1 VTAPTAL
8 PDTPG
13 LTPTRG
19 PLRTLVPPTLMAL
32 ATWWASQQGYLLGH
46 MLAELM
52 SAVVAWT
59 ALAVATT
66 SVQFTR
72 NHFVVFIAVGIGWCS
87 GLDLLHTLSFK
98 GMNLL
103 PVDSADPATQFWVS
117 ARFLQAFTLLPAPL
131 MLRRMVPMV
140 SLHLAFGS
148 WVLLCTLLI
157 AWGLFPTAYIDGQ
170 GLTPFKI
177 YAEYVIIA
185 IMGVAALLFWRH
197 RALMP
202 AHLMHRLMA
211 ATLVMMAAEFAFTR
225 YVSVYANANLVG
237 HLLKIYAYWFVYDA
251 LVQHT
256 LQAPFDMLAR
266 TASRYDAVPD
276 PTVVLAANGTILQAN
291 QAAARWIGQSPE
303 ALVGQQAHPVLHS
316 PHDTEGD
323 CPVCQRMRQGRHNF
337 LLTLDLPG
345 GRTVEC
351 HAVPLYGDGPHAA
364 WVQVLRDVT
373 ERERLNRERDSLV
386 HELNERVKELRG
398 LHGVANLLK
407 DPHIDLQGKLDKVV
421 TLLPPC
427 FVLPQQVQACIDSSW
442 GHFGSELPSPLPRRH
457 LQASIER
464 NGVLVGHIHTWYP
477 DEVNAPLATFLP
489 EERDLIASV
498 AAQLNETLQRLQ
510 AAERVQRLTSL
521 YEMLSATSRE
531 VSRHDNRQDILA
543 ALLGVLRRHGAF
555 PSLFIALTDTP
566 APARRL
572 HLYHGLTTEQTE
584 LLNELLVQP
593 MGPFESVQAEL
604 QKRAVVTHGV
614 PLPSPRPVDALLPP
628 PASDVWHRSL
638 MNLGLSHQAFVA
650 LRCEGQMVGFV
661 ALYARG
667 LSDFDAEQTRLL
679 DDIANEVQATLER
692 AASRVRRLNAE
703 ETAEQ
708 MARRFEQ
715 IFQASPIPMQI
726 HRRQDRRLIALNI
739 AHQQWLGYRPD
750 HVPDEA
756 SWFETV
762 YPDPIE
768 RAQLEHH
775 WNDALAD
782 CRPGHPVTSPEL
794 TLRCKD
800 GSTRIARGTLS
811 VAGDDVIVAWTDLTD
826 TRRSEQALRDSEQ
839 RFRSMVEQTISG
851 IFVRRESHFI
861 YVNPR
866 FAEILGYTP
875 TELIGQ
881 DTLRFVVLDEG
892 ANSAARLRERQTQV
906 DDGTLPND
914 STSVPVRRKDGQVIE
929 LGLHAKRI
937 VWDDGLPATIVMAQD
952 ITDRKQ
958 AEDQIA
964 GYVQQLEAAMQ
975 GTLQAV
981 SNMVEMRDPY
991 TAGHE
996 RHVGLIAAAIA
1007 REMGWD
1013 EARCKDLEL
1022 IGLVHDIGK
1031 IAVPSEILTKPT
1043 RLSALEMELMRGH
1056 AQAGYDILKDV
1067 PFRTPVAE
1075 IIRQHH
1081 ERMNG
1086 SGYPRG
1092 LHGEEILPEARVLA
1106 VADVLE
1112 SMSSHRPYRPAV
1124 GLNAALA
1131 ELENNQG
1138 TLFDPEVV
1146 AAAVRLIRER
1156 GYALP
1161 A

>member
-1 VTAPTAL
+1 MTVPSPL
-8 PDTPG
+8 PDTARS
-13 LTPTRG
+13 TSTRG
-19 PLRTLVPPTLMAL
+19 PLRALLPPTLMAL
-32 ATWWASQQGYLLGH
+32 GVWWASQHGYLLGH
-46 MLAELM
+46 MLAELI

-72 NHFVVFIAVGIGWCS
+72 NHFVVFIAVGIGWCA
-87 GLDLLHTLSFK
+87 GLDLLHTLTFK

-103 PVDSADPATQFWVS
+103 PVDSANPPTQFWVA
-117 ARFLQAFTLLPAPL
+117 ARLLQAATLLLAPL
-131 MLRRMVPMV
+131 MLRRMLPVLP
-140 SLHLAFGS
+140 LHLAFGS
-148 WVLLCTLLI
+148 WTVLCALLI
-157 AWGLFPTAYIDGQ
+157 ASGHFPTAYIDGQ

-177 YAEYVIIA
+177 YAEYLIIA
-185 IMGVAALLFWRH
+185 LMGVAAALFWRQ

-202 AHLMHRLMA
+202 AHLLHRLLA
-211 ATLVMMAAEFAFTR
+211 AAVVMMAAEFAFTR

-256 LQAPFDMLAR
+256 LQSPFDMLAR

-276 PTVVLAANGTILQAN
+276 PTVIVANDGTIVQAN
-291 QAAARWIGQSPE
+291 QATATWLGQPTE
-303 ALVGQQAHPVLHS
+303 ALVGQSVHALLHA
-316 PHDTEGD
+316 PHDASAA
-323 CPVCQRMRQGRHNF
+323 CPVCQRMQQSRDGF
-337 LLTLDLPG
+337 LITQELPG
-345 GRTVEC
+345 QRIVEY
-351 HAVPLYGDGPHAA
+351 HVTPLQGDGLHAA

-373 ERERLNRERDSLV
+373 ERERLSRERESLV
-386 HELNERVKELRG
+386 HDLNERVKELRG
-398 LHGVANLLK
+398 LHGVTNLLK
-407 DPHIDLQGKLDKVV
+407 DTHLDLPDKLAKLVD
-421 TLLPPC
+421 LLPPC
-427 FVLPQQVQACIDSSW
+427 FVLPHQVRACIDSSW
-442 GHFGSELPSPLPRRH
+442 GHFGSTLPSPRPRRH

-464 NGVLVGHIHTWYP
+464 NGVLVGHLHTWYP
-477 DEVNAPLATFLP
+477 DELDAPLAYFLP
-489 EERDLIASV
+489 EERDLLVSV
-498 AAQLNETLQRLQ
+498 AAQLNETLQRMQ

-521 YEMLSATSRE
+521 YEMLSATNRE
-531 VSRHDNRQDILA
+531 VTRRHTREDILA

-555 PSLFIALTDTP
+555 PALFMALNDTAGP
-566 APARRL
+566 TLYL
-572 HLYHGLTTEQTE
+572 HHGLAPEQTE
-584 LLNELLVQP
+584 TLGDLLPQA
-593 MGPFESVQAEL
+593 MGPFSAVQSDL
-604 QKRAVVTHGV
+604 RQRAVVTQSV
-614 PLPSPRPVDALLPP
+614 PLPAPRPAGALLPP
-628 PASDVWHRSL
+628 SPTDVWHHSL
-638 MNLGLSHQAFVA
+638 MNQGLSHQAFVA
-650 LRCEGQMVGFV
+650 LRCDGLLVGFV

-679 DDIANEVQATLER
+679 EDIANEVQATLER
-692 AASRVRRLNAE
+692 AASLARSASAE

-715 IFQASPIPMQI
+715 VFQATPVPMQL
-726 HRRQDRRLIALNI
+726 HRRSDLKILALNA
-739 AHQQWLGYRPD
+739 AHQRWLGYALSDIRNED
-750 HVPDEA
+750 H
-756 SWFETV
+756 WFELV
-762 YPDPIE
+762 FPDPVE
-768 RAQLEHH
+768 RNHLQRH
-775 WNDALAD
+775 WHDNLARCQD
-782 CRPGHPVTSPEL
+782 GQAGTSPEL
-794 TLRCKD
+794 TLHCKD
-800 GSTRIARGTLS
+800 GSVRIARGTFSL
-811 VAGDDVIVAWTDLTD
+811 AGNDVIVAWTDLTD
-826 TRRSEQALRDSEQ
+826 IRRSEQALRDSEQ

-851 IFVRRESHFI
+851 IFVRRQSHFI

-866 FAEILGYTP
+866 FAEILGYP
-875 TELIGQ
+875 PDELIGQ

-892 ANSAARLRERQTQV
+892 ANSVAHLRARQAQV

-914 STSVPVRRKDGQVIE
+914 STSVPVRRKDGRVIE

-937 VWDDGLPATIVMAQD
+937 IWDDGLPATIVMAQD

-958 AEDQIA
+958 ADDQIA

-1007 REMGWD
+1007 HELGWD

-1043 RLSALEMELMRGH
+1043 RLTQLEMELMKGH
-1056 AQAGYDILKDV
+1056 AQAGYEILKDV

-1081 ERMNG
+1081 ERLDG

-1092 LHGEEILPEARVLA
+1092 LQGDEILPEARVLA

-1124 GLNAALA
+1124 GLDAALA
-1131 ELENNQG
+1131 ELESHQG
-1138 TLFDPEVV
+1138 QLYDPEVV

-1156 GYALP
+1156 GYRLP
-1161 A
+1161 Q